1 MIAFDKTKA
10 IANHGDITRLSKVYK
25 KLEEGGDVTVCFLG
39 GSITQGSLSST
50 PETCYAYRTY
60 DWIRGRFPEAKVKY
74 VNAGIGGTTSAFGAA
89 RAEKDVLA
97 YDPDLVVVEFSVN
110 DECTDYFLESYE
122 GLIRKLLYSKS
133 APAVVCLFNFFY
145 ENGKTAERLHSKVA
159 RHYGI
164 PAASMQGAIYQDIL
178 NGKIEDISLLSPDGL
193 HPNDTGHEVVSSVL
207 TYLLETLYDE
217 YKCSS
222 LGEKEL
228 ADDGRKSADRALLPL
243 TVNTFETAVRLDNR
257 NFEPSL
263 LGFEKDTAI
272 QSNITDCFKNGWL
285 GQKKNDKIVFK
296 LKGEYECSGIAI
308 QYDKTMKRPAPVVI
322 AVVDGNKDEAVVI
335 DSAFDETWGDL
346 LDIRQI
352 FLHGEKAKHT
362 LEIELIDD
370 KDGKAVPFNI
380 VSVIITR

>member
-60 DWIRGRFPEAKVKY
+60 DWIRGRFPKAKVKY
-74 VNAGIGGTTSAFGAA
+74 VNAGIGGTTSVFGAA
-89 RAEKDVLA
+89 RAEKDVLSHN
-97 YDPDLVVVEFSVN
+97 PDLVVVEFSVN

-178 NGKIEDISLLSPDGL
+178 SGKIEDISLLSPDGL

-228 ADDGRKSADRALLPL
+228 ADDGRKSADRAILPL

-263 LGFEKDTAI
+263 LGFEKNTAI

-285 GQKKNDKIVFK
+285 GQKKNDRIVFK

-308 QYDKTMKRPAPVVI
+308 QYDKTMKRPAPVVAAI
-322 AVVDGNKDEAVVI
+322 VDGNRDDAVII

-370 KDGKAVPFNI
+370 KDGRAVPFNI
-380 VSVIITR
+380 VSIIITR

>member
-1 MIAFDKTKA
+1 MIAFDKNKA
-10 IANHGDITRLSKVYK
+10 IANHGDITRLSMVYK
-25 KLEEGGDVTVCFLG
+25 KLEEGKEVTVCFLG

-60 DWIRGRFPEAKVKY
+60 DWLKNKFAGADIKY

-89 RAEKDVLA
+89 RVEKDVLS

-122 GLIRKLLYSKS
+122 GLIRKLLYSES

-145 ENGKTAERLHSKVA
+145 ENGKTTERLHSKVA
-159 RHYGI
+159 RHYGL

-178 NGKIEDISLLSPDGL
+178 SGKIEDISLLSPDGL
-193 HPNDTGHEVVSSVL
+193 HPNDEGHELVSKVL

-217 YKCSS
+217 YKNSF
-222 LGEKEL
+222 LGESICAGSGNESV
-228 ADDGRKSADRALLPL
+228 DVALFPI
-243 TVNTFETAVRLDNR
+243 TENTFETALRLDNR

-263 LGFEKDTAI
+263 FGFMKDDSE
-272 QSNITDCFKNGWL
+272 QRDITDCFKNGWL
-285 GQKKNDKIVFK
+285 GQKKNDRIVFE

-308 QYDKTMKRPAPVVI
+308 QYDKTMKRPAPVVAAI
-322 AVVDGNKDEAVVI
+322 VDDNRDEMVII

-346 LDIRQI
+346 LEIRQL
-352 FLHGEKAKHT
+352 FLHGEKAEHK

-370 KDGKAVPFNI
+370 KDGKAVDFNL

>member
-1 MIAFDKTKA
+1 MIAFDKNKA

-25 KLEEGGDVTVCFLG
+25 KLEEGKEVTVCFLG

-50 PETCYAYRTY
+50 PKTCYAYRTY
-60 DWIRGRFPEAKVKY
+60 DWLKNKFTGADIKY

-89 RAEKDVLA
+89 RAEKDVIA

-110 DECTDYFLESYE
+110 DECTEYFLESYE
-122 GLIRKLLYSKS
+122 GLIRKLLYSES

-145 ENGKTAERLHSKVA
+145 ENGKTTERLHSKVA
-159 RHYGI
+159 RHYGL

-178 NGKIEDISLLSPDGL
+178 SGKIEDISLLSPDGL
-193 HPNDTGHEVVSSVL
+193 HPNDEGHELVSKVL

-217 YKCSS
+217 YKNSF
-222 LGEKEL
+222 LGESVC
-228 ADDGRKSADRALLPL
+228 ADSGNKSADAALFPI
-243 TVNTFETAVRLDNR
+243 TENTFETALRLDNR

-263 LGFEKDTAI
+263 FGFMKDDSE
-272 QSNITDCFKNGWL
+272 QRDITDCFKNGWL
-285 GQKKNDKIVFK
+285 GQKKNDRIVFK

-308 QYDKTMKRPAPVVI
+308 QYDKTMKRPAPVVADI
-322 AVVDGNKDEAVVI
+322 VDDNRDDAVII

-346 LDIRQI
+346 LDIRQL
-352 FLHGEKAKHT
+352 FLHGEKAEHK
-362 LEIELIDD
+362 LEIDLIDD
-370 KDGKAVPFNI
+370 KDGKAVAFNL

>member
-1 MIAFDKTKA
+1 MIAFDKNKA

-25 KLEEGGDVTVCFLG
+25 KLEEGKEVTVCFLG

-60 DWIRGRFPEAKVKY
+60 DWLKNKFAGADIKY

-89 RAEKDVLA
+89 RAKKDVIA

-110 DECTDYFLESYE
+110 DECTEYFLESYE
-122 GLIRKLLYSKS
+122 GLIRKLLYSNS

-145 ENGKTAERLHSKVA
+145 ENGKTTERLHSKVA
-159 RHYGI
+159 RHYGL

-178 NGKIEDISLLSPDGL
+178 SGKIEDISLLSPDGL
-193 HPNDTGHEVVSSVL
+193 HPNDEGHELVSNVL

-217 YKCSS
+217 YKNSF
-222 LGEKEL
+222 LGESVCAGIGNE
-228 ADDGRKSADRALLPL
+228 SADAALLPI
-243 TVNTFETAVRLDNR
+243 TENTFETAVRLDNR

-263 LGFEKDTAI
+263 MGFVKDTSK
-272 QSNITDCFKNGWL
+272 QRDITDCFKNGWL
-285 GQKKNDKIVFK
+285 GRKKNDRIVFE

-308 QYDKTMKRPAPVVI
+308 QYDKTMKRPAPVAAAI
-322 AVVDGNKDEAVVI
+322 VDGNRDEMVII

-346 LDIRQI
+346 LDIRQL
-352 FLHGEKAKHT
+352 FLHGEKAEHK

-370 KDGKAVPFNI
+370 KDGKAVDFNL

>member
-178 NGKIEDISLLSPDGL
+178 SGKIEDISLLSPDGL

-228 ADDGRKSADRALLPL
+228 ADDGRKSADRAILPL
-243 TVNTFETAVRLDNR
+243 TVNTFETTVRLDNR

-263 LGFEKDTAI
+263 LGFEKDTSV

-285 GQKKNDKIVFK
+285 GQKKNDRIVFK

-308 QYDKTMKRPAPVVI
+308 QYDKTMKRPAPVVAAI
-322 AVVDGNKDEAVVI
+322 VDGNRDDAVII

-370 KDGKAVPFNI
+370 KDGRAVPFNI
-380 VSVIITR
+380 VSIIITR

>member
-60 DWIRGRFPEAKVKY
+60 DWIRGRFPKAKVKY
-74 VNAGIGGTTSAFGAA
+74 VNAGIGGTTSVFGAA

-222 LGEKEL
+222 LGEKAL
-228 ADDGRKSADRALLPL
+228 AADGRKSADRALLPL
-243 TVNTFETAVRLDNR
+243 TMNTFETAVRLDNR

-263 LGFEKDTAI
+263 LGFEKDTAV

-285 GQKKNDKIVFK
+285 GQKKNDRIVFK

-308 QYDKTMKRPAPVVI
+308 QYDKTMKRPAPVVAAI
-322 AVVDGNKDEAVVI
+322 VDGNRDDAVII

-346 LDIRQI
+346 LDIRQL

>member
-60 DWIRGRFPEAKVKY
+60 DWIKGRFPEAKVKY
-74 VNAGIGGTTSAFGAA
+74 VNAGIGGTTSVFGAA

-178 NGKIEDISLLSPDGL
+178 SGKIEDISLLSPDGL

-217 YKCSS
+217 YKYSS
-222 LGEKEL
+222 LGEKAL

-263 LGFEKDTAI
+263 LGFEKDTAV

-285 GQKKNDKIVFK
+285 GQKKNDRIVFT

-308 QYDKTMKRPAPVVI
+308 QYDKTMKRPAPVVAAI
-322 AVVDGNKDEAVVI
+322 VDGNRDDAVII

-346 LDIRQI
+346 LDIRQL

-380 VSVIITR
+380 VSVIIMR

>member
-1 MIAFDKTKA
+1 
-10 IANHGDITRLSKVYK
+10 
-25 KLEEGGDVTVCFLG
+25 
-39 GSITQGSLSST
+39 
-50 PETCYAYRTY
+50 
-60 DWIRGRFPEAKVKY
+60 
-74 VNAGIGGTTSAFGAA
+74 
-89 RAEKDVLA
+89 
-97 YDPDLVVVEFSVN
+97 
-110 DECTDYFLESYE
+110 
-122 GLIRKLLYSKS
+122 
-133 APAVVCLFNFFY
+133 
-145 ENGKTAERLHSKVA
+145 
-159 RHYGI
+159 
-164 PAASMQGAIYQDIL
+164 MQGAIYQDIL
-178 NGKIEDISLLSPDGL
+178 SGKIEDISLLSPDGL

-228 ADDGRKSADRALLPL
+228 ADDGRKSADRAILPL

-263 LGFEKDTAI
+263 LGFEKDTSV

-285 GQKKNDKIVFK
+285 GQKKNDRIVFK

-308 QYDKTMKRPAPVVI
+308 QYDKTMKRPAPVVAAI
-322 AVVDGNKDEAVVI
+322 VDGNRDDAVII

-370 KDGKAVPFNI
+370 KDGRAVPFNI
-380 VSVIITR
+380 VSIIITR

>member
-1 MIAFDKTKA
+1 MIAFDKNKA
-10 IANHGDITRLSKVYK
+10 IANHGDITRLSMVYK
-25 KLEEGGDVTVCFLG
+25 KLEEGKEVTVCFLG

-60 DWIRGRFPEAKVKY
+60 DWLKNKFADADIKY

-89 RAEKDVLA
+89 RVEKDVLS

-122 GLIRKLLYSKS
+122 GLIRKLLYSES

-145 ENGKTAERLHSKVA
+145 ENGKTTERLHSKVA
-159 RHYGI
+159 RHYGL

-178 NGKIEDISLLSPDGL
+178 SGKIEDISLLSPDGL
-193 HPNDTGHEVVSSVL
+193 HPNDEGHELVSKVL

-217 YKCSS
+217 YKNSF
-222 LGEKEL
+222 LGESVCAGSGNE
-228 ADDGRKSADRALLPL
+228 SADAALFPI
-243 TVNTFETAVRLDNR
+243 TENTFETAVRLDNR

-263 LGFEKDTAI
+263 FGFMKDDSD
-272 QSNITDCFKNGWL
+272 QRDITDCFKNGWL
-285 GQKKNDKIVFK
+285 GQKKNDRIVFE

-308 QYDKTMKRPAPVVI
+308 QYDKTMKRPAPVVAAI
-322 AVVDGNKDEAVVI
+322 VDDNRDDAVII

-346 LDIRQI
+346 LEIRQL
-352 FLHGEKAKHT
+352 FLHGEKAEHK

-370 KDGKAVPFNI
+370 KDGKAVDFNL

>member
-1 MIAFDKTKA
+1 MIAFDKIKA

-60 DWIRGRFPEAKVKY
+60 DWIRGRFPKAKVKY
-74 VNAGIGGTTSAFGAA
+74 VNAGIGGTTSVFGAA

-178 NGKIEDISLLSPDGL
+178 SGKIEDISLLSPDGL
-193 HPNDTGHEVVSSVL
+193 HPNDMGHEVVSSVL
-207 TYLLETLYDE
+207 IYLLETLYDE
-217 YKCSS
+217 YKYSS
-222 LGEKEL
+222 LGEKAL
-228 ADDGRKSADRALLPL
+228 ADDGRKSADRAILPL

-263 LGFEKDTAI
+263 LGFEKDTSV

-308 QYDKTMKRPAPVVI
+308 QYDKTMKRPAPVV
-322 AVVDGNKDEAVVI
+322 AVIVDGNRDDAVII

-346 LDIRQI
+346 LDIRQL
-352 FLHGEKAKHT
+352 FLHREKAKHT

>member
-1 MIAFDKTKA
+1 MIAFDKNKA

-25 KLEEGGDVTVCFLG
+25 KLEKGKEVTVCFLG

-50 PETCYAYRTY
+50 PKTCYAYRTY
-60 DWIRGRFPEAKVKY
+60 DWLKNKFADADIKY

-97 YDPDLVVVEFSVN
+97 YDPNLVVVEFSVN
-110 DECTDYFLESYE
+110 DECTEYFLESYE
-122 GLIRKLLYSKS
+122 GLIRKLLYSES

-145 ENGKTAERLHSKVA
+145 ENGKTTERLHSKVA
-159 RHYGI
+159 RHYGL

-178 NGKIEDISLLSPDGL
+178 SGKIEDISLLSPDGL
-193 HPNDTGHEVVSSVL
+193 HPNDEGHEVVSKVL

-222 LGEKEL
+222 LGEKAC
-228 ADDGRKSADRALLPL
+228 ADDGKKSADGALLPL
-243 TVNTFETAVRLDNR
+243 TENTFETAVRLDNR

-263 LGFEKDTAI
+263 LGFVKDTSK
-272 QSNITDCFKNGWL
+272 QRDITDCFKNGWL
-285 GQKKNDKIVFK
+285 GQKKNDRIVFE

-308 QYDKTMKRPAPVVI
+308 QYDKTMKRPAPVVAAI
-322 AVVDGNKDEAVVI
+322 VDDNRDDAVII

-346 LDIRQI
+346 LDIRQL
-352 FLHGEKAKHT
+352 FLHGRKAEHK

-370 KDGKAVPFNI
+370 KDGKAVDFNL
-380 VSVIITR
+380 VSIIITR

>member
-60 DWIRGRFPEAKVKY
+60 DWIRGRFPEATVKY
-74 VNAGIGGTTSAFGAA
+74 VNAGIGGTTSVFGAA

-178 NGKIEDISLLSPDGL
+178 SGKIEDISLLSPDGL

-228 ADDGRKSADRALLPL
+228 ADDGRKSADRAILPL
-243 TVNTFETAVRLDNR
+243 TVNTFETTVRLDNR

-263 LGFEKDTAI
+263 LGFEKDTSV

-285 GQKKNDKIVFK
+285 GQKKNDRIVFK

-308 QYDKTMKRPAPVVI
+308 QYDKTMKRPAPVVAAI
-322 AVVDGNKDEAVVI
+322 VDGNRDDAVII

-346 LDIRQI
+346 LDIRQL
-352 FLHGEKAKHT
+352 FLHREKAMHT

>member
-60 DWIRGRFPEAKVKY
+60 DWIKGRFPEAKVKY
-74 VNAGIGGTTSAFGAA
+74 VNAGIGGTTSVFGAA

-178 NGKIEDISLLSPDGL
+178 SGKIEDISLLSPDGL
-193 HPNDTGHEVVSSVL
+193 HPNDTGHEMVSSVL

-217 YKCSS
+217 YKYSS
-222 LGEKEL
+222 LGEKAL
-228 ADDGRKSADRALLPL
+228 ADDGRKSADRAILPL

-285 GQKKNDKIVFK
+285 GQKKSDKIVFK